1 MGRELLLNTNLPIGE
16 KHSGKVRDNY
26 DLGDGTILII
36 ATDRVSAFDVVLPDG
51 IPFKG
56 HVLNKLSALWLIKLA
71 NIIPNHFIT
80 DNVAEY
86 PLICRP
92 YIQLLEN
99 RSMLVK
105 KAAPLPVECV
115 VRGYL
120 AGSAWKSYKTDGKIC
135 GIKLPPGLL
144 ESQELPMGPIFTPAT
159 KAEAAFHDENISL
172 EQAEKILGPAIT
184 ERMRE
189 KSIVLYLKAS
199 NLAKQADLIIAD
211 TKFEFGLDEKGNVML
226 IDEALTPDS
235 SRLWPTDKY
244 IVGQTQESYDKQPIR
259 DYFERIGW
267 DKKPPAPKLPAE
279 LIEKTSQRYLEAYVR
294 LLWVLNKK

>member
-1 MGRELLLNTNLPIGE
+1 MGRELLLTTDLPIG
-16 KHSGKVRDNY
+16 KKYSGKVRDNY

-56 HVLNKLSALWLIKLA
+56 HVLNKLSVLWLTKLA

-80 DNVAEY
+80 DNVTEY
-86 PLICRP
+86 PPACHP
-92 YIQLLEN
+92 YAQLLEN

-105 KAAPLPVECV
+105 KAKPLPVECV

-120 AGSAWKSYKTDGKIC
+120 AGSAWESYEKDSAVC

-159 KAEAAFHDENISL
+159 KAEAGFHDENISL
-172 EQAEKILGPAIT
+172 DQAKRILSPAMA
-184 ERMRE
+184 ERIRE
-189 KSIVLYLKAS
+189 KSLALYIIAK

-211 TKFEFGLDEKGNVML
+211 TKFEFGLDEKGNVIL

-235 SRLWPTDKY
+235 SRIWPADKY
-244 IVGQTQESYDKQPIR
+244 VAGQMQESYDKQPIR
-259 DYFERIGW
+259 DYLESIGW
-267 DKKPPAPKLPAE
+267 NKKSPAPNLPAE

-294 LLWVLNKK
+294 LLWVLKQK